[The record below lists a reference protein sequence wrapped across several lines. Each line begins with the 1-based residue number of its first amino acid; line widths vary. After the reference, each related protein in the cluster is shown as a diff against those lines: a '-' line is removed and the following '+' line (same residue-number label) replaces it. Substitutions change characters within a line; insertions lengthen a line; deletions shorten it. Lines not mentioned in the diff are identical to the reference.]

1 MITTPWDLIDK
12 IKSLNYFRST
22 KSIIGA
28 FFRLQ
33 ISLSRCRVGWVL
45 IAHAPQLTPQKKKTK
60 TSKIGKSLWPQ
71 VHVKNRIKH
80 NKKHSSHLSKYHNI
94 ATPDY
99 NYQNHPPQKKKK
111 RSTLAPQ
118 YRKRVLSHREQKR
131 QVNMTRGDFHPWN
144 WLVNIS

>member
-12 IKSLNYFRST
+12 IKSLNYFRSA

-33 ISLSRCRVGWVL
+33 ISSSRCRVGWVL
-45 IAHAPQLTPQKKKTK
+45 IAHAPQLTSQKKKTK

-71 VHVKNRIKH
+71 VHVKNRPKH
-80 NKKHSSHLSKYHNI
+80 NKQHTSHLQYRNSWLQLPKSPT
-94 ATPDY
+94 A
-99 NYQNHPPQKKKK
+99 KKKK
-111 RSTLAPQ
+111 WSTLAPQ